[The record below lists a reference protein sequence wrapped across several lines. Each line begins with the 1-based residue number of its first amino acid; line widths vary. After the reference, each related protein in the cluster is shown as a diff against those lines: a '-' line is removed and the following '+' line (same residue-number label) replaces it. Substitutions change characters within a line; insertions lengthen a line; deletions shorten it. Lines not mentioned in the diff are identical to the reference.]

1 MSKIDHLFPTG
12 RGFSQVVIAT
22 GQKHIFLSGQ
32 CAVDGNGNIVGKGDL
47 AAQTEQ
53 VMKNLAFGL
62 LQAGATFDNLVRMT
76 IYVVDY
82 DSSKRNVMQA
92 VRDRFISPDKGPAST
107 LIGVSKLVSDDFL
120 LEIEAQAI
128 V

>member
-1 MSKIDHLFPTG
+1 MAHIDHLFPTG

-22 GQKHIFLSGQ
+22 GAKHIFISGQ
-32 CAVDGNGNIVGKGDL
+32 CAIDSRGQLVGKGDL

-53 VMKNLAFGL
+53 ILKNIEFGL
-62 LQAGATFDNLVRMT
+62 RESGATFENLVRMT

-82 DSSKRNVMQA
+82 DSSKREVMQA
-92 VRDRFISPDKGPAST
+92 VRNRFIPPDRGPAST